1 MNTQPIS
8 IAKRRLGVF
17 DEWLLRAIGYLD
29 YLDYR
34 VFRDRCTRGVAE
46 SIIKSV
52 AEYYKDS
59 KHRPDFRLIVKYAV
73 LIASRE
79 CSECID
85 YDKLLK
91 HSPRISSSIL
101 SKYDYL
107 KKFYKPLDLHS
118 YTKACI
124 KRVVD
129 CLVERG
135 FMEATERE
143 KLAVS
148 TIELVDRLWSSKPT
162 YAGKPLVLAGLCVY
176 MAAEKQG
183 LGIDLTAISSCIDRS
198 VEDLRQLLRALRRRI
213 QTYY

>member
-1 MNTQPIS
+1 MNTQS
-8 IAKRRLGVF
+8 HGVAKRRLGVY

-52 AEYYKDS
+52 AEHYKDS
-59 KHRPDFRLIVKYAV
+59 KHRPDFRLIVKYAI

-79 CSECID
+79 CGECID
-85 YDKLLK
+85 YDKLLR

-101 SKYDYL
+101 SKYVYL

-129 CLVERG
+129 CLVKRG
-135 FMEATERE
+135 FMEAIQRE
-143 KLAVS
+143 KLLLSAM
-148 TIELVDRLWSSKPT
+148 ELVDQLSCSKPT
-162 YAGKPLVLAGLCVY
+162 RSWKPFVLAGLYVY
-176 MAAEKQG
+176 IANEKQG
-183 LGIDLTAISSCIDRS
+183 LGIDLQAISSCIDRS
-198 VEDLRQLLRALRRRI
+198 VEDLRQLLRILRRSVKA
-213 QTYY
+213 Y